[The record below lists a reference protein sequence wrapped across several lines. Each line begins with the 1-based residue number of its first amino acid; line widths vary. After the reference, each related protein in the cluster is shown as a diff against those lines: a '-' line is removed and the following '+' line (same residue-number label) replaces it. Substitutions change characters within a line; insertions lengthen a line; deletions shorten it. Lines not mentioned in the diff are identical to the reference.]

1 MSTQLID
8 LNDDLRRLKD
18 EGYNI
23 SIVSGNLVI
32 KGIPYV
38 NKGKKILF
46 GAIYCPLT
54 LSGENCT
61 SSGSYRKIYGR
72 ASL

>member
-18 EGYNI
+18 EEYNI

-38 NKGKKILF
+38 NKDKKILF
-46 GAIYCPLT
+46 SAVYCPLT
-54 LSGENCT
+54 LSGEKT
-61 SSGSYRKIYGR
+61 VPPRIIP
-72 ASL
+72 